1 MDWVNDSLVVSLI
14 LWLIQIDWFIYLLD
28 GWLVCCLLACL
39 IDRLI
44 DRVIHLFTSRMV
56 DWLINWPID
65 WLIINSLTDWLFT
78 LPLFYPLTDR
88 QQKSI
93 HFLSYVI
100 IHIYLC
106 VYLKSS
112 VEEARYLLASTGG
125 SGRRPSAGRG
135 MRRRSL
141 DMVVEEQPNESLKGD
156 RPMTSLGSQ
165 LRVPRHRNRSRS
177 LDNSF
182 ETRNSFAAFKES
194 LKVRLLEKNATKS

>member
-1 MDWVNDSLVVSLI
+1 M
-14 LWLIQIDWFIYLLD
+14 
-28 GWLVCCLLACL
+28 
-39 IDRLI
+39 
-44 DRVIHLFTSRMV
+44 
-56 DWLINWPID
+56 
-65 WLIINSLTDWLFT
+65 FT
-78 LPLFYPLTDR
+78 LSLFYPLTDI

-93 HFLSYVI
+93 NFLSYVI
-100 IHIYLC
+100 IHIYLSFFFF
-106 VYLKSS
+106 LKSS

-141 DMVVEEQPNESLKGD
+141 DMVVEEQPTESLNGD
-156 RPMTSLGSQ
+156 RSMTSLGSQ

-194 LKVRLLEKNATKS
+194 LKVRLLDKIAMKSLFY

>member
-1 MDWVNDSLVVSLI
+1 M
-14 LWLIQIDWFIYLLD
+14 
-28 GWLVCCLLACL
+28 
-39 IDRLI
+39 
-44 DRVIHLFTSRMV
+44 
-56 DWLINWPID
+56 
-65 WLIINSLTDWLFT
+65 FT
-78 LPLFYPLTDR
+78 LSLFYPLTDR

-93 HFLSYVI
+93 NFLSYVI
-100 IHIYLC
+100 FHIYLSFFF
-106 VYLKSS
+106 LKSS

-141 DMVVEEQPNESLKGD
+141 DMVVEEQPTESWNGD
-156 RPMTSLGSQ
+156 RSMTSLGSQ

-194 LKVRLLEKNATKS
+194 LKVRLLDKIAMKSLFY

>member
-1 MDWVNDSLVVSLI
+1 M
-14 LWLIQIDWFIYLLD
+14 
-28 GWLVCCLLACL
+28 
-39 IDRLI
+39 
-44 DRVIHLFTSRMV
+44 
-56 DWLINWPID
+56 
-65 WLIINSLTDWLFT
+65 FT
-78 LPLFYPLTDR
+78 LSLFYPLTDR

-93 HFLSYVI
+93 NFLSYVI
-100 IHIYLC
+100 IHIYLSFFF
-106 VYLKSS
+106 LKSS

-141 DMVVEEQPNESLKGD
+141 DMVVEEQPTESLNGD
-156 RPMTSLGSQ
+156 RSMMSLGSQ

-194 LKVRLLEKNATKS
+194 LKVRLLDKIAMKSLFY

>member
-1 MDWVNDSLVVSLI
+1 M
-14 LWLIQIDWFIYLLD
+14 
-28 GWLVCCLLACL
+28 
-39 IDRLI
+39 
-44 DRVIHLFTSRMV
+44 
-56 DWLINWPID
+56 
-65 WLIINSLTDWLFT
+65 FT
-78 LPLFYPLTDR
+78 LSLFYPLTDR

-93 HFLSYVI
+93 NFLSYVI
-100 IHIYLC
+100 IHIYLSFFF
-106 VYLKSS
+106 LKSS

-141 DMVVEEQPNESLKGD
+141 DMVVEEQPTESLNGD
-156 RPMTSLGSQ
+156 RSMTSLGSQ

-194 LKVRLLEKNATKS
+194 LKVRLLDKIAMKSLFC